1 MPAPI
6 QTATQAPPAPPVSPV
21 PPATTPIP
29 EIPQA
34 FTRVPST
41 SEELQA
47 LRAQR
52 SEVSSQLTSA
62 LRRRSDLAEQMETA
76 SAAERPGLEAR
87 IQQLDGRILELES
100 QLARAGQLISSTP
113 GEILTSTSNNN
124 FGPFNN
130 MRPDI
135 TAISVVL
142 TIFVLCPL
150 AIAAARLLWKRATN
164 PPPAID
170 KETSDRLRRLE
181 AGVDSIAIE
190 VERISEGQRFVTR
203 LMSERDKVRIESPR
217 E

>member
-6 QTATQAPPAPPVSPV
+6 QTATQAPPAPPSPPT
-21 PPATTPIP
+21 PPATSAAGGFP
-29 EIPQA
+29 EV
-34 FTRVPST
+34 FTKVPTT
-41 SEELQA
+41 SEELVA

-62 LRRRSDLAEQMETA
+62 LRRRSDLATQMENA

-100 QLARAGQLISSTP
+100 QLARAGQLISATP
-113 GEILTSTSNNN
+113 GQILTATSNNN
-124 FGPFNN
+124 SGPFNN
-130 MRPDI
+130 MRPDV
-135 TAISVVL
+135 TAISIVL
-142 TIFVLCPL
+142 TIFVLSPL
-150 AIAAARLLWKRATN
+150 AIAAARLLWKRATT

-170 KETSDRLRRLE
+170 KEMADRLRRLE
-181 AGVDSIAIE
+181 AGVDSIALE

-203 LMSERDKVRIESPR
+203 LMAEREKVRIEPPR

>member
-1 MPAPI
+1 MPAPL
-6 QTATQAPPAPPVSPV
+6 QTATQAPTAPPLPPV
-21 PPATTPIP
+21 PPATPVT

-34 FTRVPST
+34 FTRVPSN
-41 SEELQA
+41 SQELQA

-76 SAAERPGLEAR
+76 SPSERPGLEAR
-87 IQQLDGRILELES
+87 IQQLDGRILELET

-135 TAISVVL
+135 TAISIVL

-170 KETSDRLRRLE
+170 KETSERLRRLE
-181 AGVDSIAIE
+181 AGVDAIAIE

>member
-6 QTATQAPPAPPVSPV
+6 QTATQAPPAPPSPPA
-21 PPATTPIP
+21 PPATPAAGGLP
-29 EIPQA
+29 EV
-34 FTRVPST
+34 FTRVPT
-41 SEELQA
+41 SSDELVA

-62 LRRRSDLAEQMETA
+62 LRRRSDLAKQMETA

-100 QLARAGQLISSTP
+100 QLARAGQLISATP
-113 GEILTSTSNNN
+113 GQILTATSNTNS
-124 FGPFNN
+124 GPFNN
-130 MRPDI
+130 MRPDV
-135 TAISVVL
+135 TAISIVL
-142 TIFVLCPL
+142 TIFVLSPL
-150 AIAAARLLWKRATN
+150 AIAAARLLWKRATT

-170 KETSDRLRRLE
+170 KEMAERLRRLE
-181 AGVDSIAIE
+181 AGVDSIALE

-203 LMSERDKVRIESPR
+203 LMAEREKVRIEPPR

>member
-6 QTATQAPPAPPVSPV
+6 QTATQAPPAPPA
-21 PPATTPIP
+21 PPTALPAPAFP
-29 EIPQA
+29 EA
-34 FTRVPST
+34 FTKVPT
-41 SEELQA
+41 NSEELQA

-62 LRRRSDLAEQMETA
+62 LRRRSDLAKQIETA

-87 IQQLDGRILELES
+87 IQQLDGRILELEM

-113 GEILTSTSNNN
+113 GQIINSTSNNN
-124 FGPFNN
+124 FGPFNNN

-170 KETSDRLRRLE
+170 KETSERLRRLE
-181 AGVDSIAIE
+181 AGVDSIALE

-203 LMSERDKVRIESPR
+203 LMSERDKVRIEAPR

>member
-6 QTATQAPPAPPVSPV
+6 QAATQAAPASQT
-21 PPATTPIP
+21 PAIPALP

-34 FTRVPST
+34 FTRVPTT

-62 LRRRSDLAEQMETA
+62 LNRRSNLAEQLESA

-87 IQQLDGRILELES
+87 IQQLDSRILDLET

-113 GEILTSTSNNN
+113 GEILTSTADNN

-135 TAISVVL
+135 TAISVIL

-164 PPPAID
+164 APPVID
-170 KETSDRLRRLE
+170 KETSERLRRLE
-181 AGVDSIAIE
+181 AGVDAIAIE

-203 LMSERDKVRIESPR
+203 LMSERDKVRIEAPR